1 MRASKN
7 GTFLFLRDYMEYHHE
22 RFTDHSLLFYDSKER
37 LVALLPAHETETEGI
52 RTLASHMGLTYGGLV
67 LTAKVGAADVLD
79 IFDSLNRYAQE
90 NGFRRI
96 TYKPVPTIYH
106 LLPAEEDRYALFR
119 VGAVQEACNISC
131 VVSLKTTCSFFAE
144 RRRFRGKHRA
154 ENLGYHVA
162 EGTLADFWP
171 ILEGNLLQ
179 RYGARPVH
187 SLAEMQYLQGCFP
200 QQIRCYLALDAQGQ
214 PQAGAVLYVSQQ
226 TVHVQYGHCTPQ
238 GRQDGALD
246 LSVQQIEDGD
256 KGLDAFWAT
265 VNDGTKKRGG
275 CCAVLTNG
283 ITGTRIFV
291 MITHGCLD
299 ADARAQYATQYK
311 QMEQQYSI
319 FMENCK

>member
-1 MRASKN
+1 MMTSRRYTATDKTAWDDLVRASKN

-37 LVALLPAHETETEGI
+37 LVALLPAHETETDGV

-79 IFDSLNRYAQE
+79 IFDSLNHYAQE

-179 RYGARPVH
+179 RYGVRPVH

-238 GRQDGALD
+238 GRQNGALD
-246 LSVQQIEDGD
+246 MLYFWLIERCSKETTLRFFDFGTSNEQQGHVLNENLIRQKEG
-256 KGLDAFWAT
+256 F
-265 VNDGTKKRGG
+265 GG
-275 CCAVLTNG
+275 QGVA
-283 ITGTRIFV
+283 
-291 MITHGCLD
+291 
-299 ADARAQYATQYK
+299 YATYRWDIDK
-311 QMEQQYSI
+311 
-319 FMENCK
+319 